1 MCQNKQQLELTLSV
15 AKNYVAQL
23 GGIHQ
28 LINMLK

>member
-15 AKNYVAQL
+15 VKSYVAQL
-23 GGIHQ
+23 GGIYQ